1 MENTILNITDGNT
14 VYTVLPGEPGN
25 SRLKFSSSDK
35 LRDHA
40 IVIPQ
45 NKFYK
50 VSFEEF
56 CKEAS
61 KCLNIKDEEKL
72 KSIYDNIKLPR
83 RSTKYSAGYDFYCPF
98 DLHIPA
104 QESITIPTGIKC
116 EMTPEFFLG
125 LLPRSSYGFKYNMT
139 LDNTMGVIDKD
150 YFNNESNEGH
160 IMVKITCGLKK
171 KSLLDKILF
180 FTKKRRNKIYSM
192 DINSGD
198 KFCQGIFFLYGRVV
212 DDNPISEERTGG
224 IGSTGN

>member
-1 MENTILNITDGNT
+1 MENTILNITDDNT
-14 VYTVLPGEPGN
+14 VYRASVSPSNDQYNNFN
-25 SRLKFSSSDK
+25 SGIL
-35 LRDHA
+35 HN

-61 KCLNIKDEEKL
+61 KCLDIKDEEKL
-72 KSIYDNIKLPR
+72 RTIYENIKLPR

-116 EMTPEFFLG
+116 EMVPEFFLG

-171 KSLLDKILF
+171 KSLLDKLLF
-180 FTKKRRNKIYSM
+180 FTKKRKNKIYSM
-192 DINSGD
+192 DIVNGD
-198 KFCQGIFFLYGRVV
+198 KFCQGIFFLYGKVIY
-212 DDNPISEERTGG
+212 DNPISEERTGG
-224 IGSTGN
+224 MGSTGN